1 MKAVQTLARNE
12 QVKHAEEIV
21 SLKALVKQTVSSLL
35 KEQTADIAKL
45 QAEFKTVLGKYK
57 ADLKNALASSQD
69 LVKKERQANDKVKQ
83 IETKLSQNEET
94 TERAARDLQH
104 MKEEVKRV
112 KSQDAAKSSKLRDLE
127 EQIKLAKTDV

>member
-69 LVKKERQANDKVKQ
+69 LVKKERQANDKVK
-83 IETKLSQNEET
+83 
-94 TERAARDLQH
+94 
-104 MKEEVKRV
+104 
-112 KSQDAAKSSKLRDLE
+112 
-127 EQIKLAKTDV
+127 